1 MPKDEIDAIT
11 LRALQEA
18 EQNGVTGK
26 KVTPFL
32 LARIKTL
39 TEGRSLKT
47 NIALVKNNARVGAA
61 LARELQEHPWS
72 IDLKQLKYFLA
83 VAEEK
88 SFSRAAERLHIS
100 QPPLSQQIMKLEAEL
115 GVKLFARTTR
125 TFELT
130 VAGKALMQEASDLLA
145 KMRMTI
151 DTVRQ
156 IDRGEVGRLRVG
168 IVGSAM
174 WGPIPSM
181 LEEFQ
186 SKYPRVTWTIHESG
200 PTVQYDALRAK
211 QIGRRLLARAEAGT
225 TMKLRRDNLK
235 QELCFRENV
244 CVAVNEHHPLA
255 KMDAIELADIADDP
269 MLTLALDKSAFPR
282 YLIQCCVNAGFHPE
296 IFQEAHEP
304 QTLLAMVGAGLGVT
318 LMPETTARIGWPG
331 VVFLPIRTQSAVGEP
346 VHHLHHAGRRARRAR
361 LPQHTAPAQH
371 LMRGTGGQRRVAVN
385 RQRRTDRDA
394 QSFLHLLQRHAGRTR
409 MARRLL
415 R

>member
-1 MPKDEIDAIT
+1 M
-11 LRALQEA
+11 
-18 EQNGVTGK
+18 
-26 KVTPFL
+26 
-32 LARIKTL
+32 
-39 TEGRSLKT
+39 
-47 NIALVKNNARVGAA
+47 
-61 LARELQEHPWS
+61 S

-130 VAGKALMQEASDLLA
+130 VAGKALMVEAADVLA

-174 WGPIPSM
+174 WGPIPSL

-186 SKYPRVTWTIHESG
+186 SKYPQVTWTLHELG

-211 QIGRRLLARAEAGT
+211 QIDIGFWREP
-225 TMKLRRDNLK
+225 KLDEDGLRNDNLR

-255 KMDAIELADIADDP
+255 KQEAIELSDIANEP

-282 YLIQCCVNAGFHPE
+282 YLIQCCVKAGFHPTV
-296 IFQEAHEP
+296 FQEATEP

-318 LMPETTARIGWPG
+318 LMPETTSRIGWPG
-331 VVFLPIRTQSAVGEP
+331 VVFLPIRSNPPSANLYIAYPALDDAP
-346 VHHLHHAGRRARRAR
+346 VVRAFLNILR
-361 LPQHTAPAQH
+361 PPS
-371 LMRGTGGQRRVAVN
+371 
-385 RQRRTDRDA
+385 RDG
-394 QSFLHLLQRHAGRTR
+394 L
-409 MARRLL
+409 
-415 R
+415 

>member
-1 MPKDEIDAIT
+1 M
-11 LRALQEA
+11 
-18 EQNGVTGK
+18 
-26 KVTPFL
+26 
-32 LARIKTL
+32 
-39 TEGRSLKT
+39 
-47 NIALVKNNARVGAA
+47 
-61 LARELQEHPWS
+61 S

-130 VAGKALMQEASDLLA
+130 VAGKALMVEAADVLA

-174 WGPIPSM
+174 WGPIPSL

-186 SKYPRVTWTIHESG
+186 SKYPQVTWTLHELG
-200 PTVQYDALRAK
+200 PTVQYEALRAK
-211 QIGRRLLARAEAGT
+211 QIDIGFWREP
-225 TMKLRRDNLK
+225 KLDEDGLRNDNLR

-255 KMDAIELADIADDP
+255 KQEAIELSDIANEP

-282 YLIQCCVNAGFHPE
+282 YLIQCCVKAGFHPE
-296 IFQEAHEP
+296 IFQEATEP

-318 LMPETTARIGWPG
+318 LMPETTSRIGWPG
-331 VVFLPIRTQSAVGEP
+331 VVFLPIRSNPPSANLYIAYPALDDAP
-346 VHHLHHAGRRARRAR
+346 VVRAFLNILR
-361 LPQHTAPAQH
+361 PPS
-371 LMRGTGGQRRVAVN
+371 
-385 RQRRTDRDA
+385 RD
-394 QSFLHLLQRHAGRTR
+394 
-409 MARRLL
+409 
-415 R
+415 

>member
-1 MPKDEIDAIT
+1 M
-11 LRALQEA
+11 
-18 EQNGVTGK
+18 
-26 KVTPFL
+26 
-32 LARIKTL
+32 
-39 TEGRSLKT
+39 
-47 NIALVKNNARVGAA
+47 
-61 LARELQEHPWS
+61 S

-125 TFELT
+125 SFELT
-130 VAGKALMQEASDLLA
+130 VAGRALMNEAAELLA

-174 WGPIPSM
+174 WGPIPSL

-186 SKYPRVTWTIHESG
+186 GKYPRVTWTIHELG
-200 PTVQYDALRAK
+200 PTVQYEALRAK
-211 QIGRRLLARAEAGT
+211 QIDVGFWREP
-225 TMKLRRDNLK
+225 KLDESDLRNDNLR

-255 KMDAIELADIADDP
+255 KKEAIELADIADEP

-282 YLIQCCVNAGFHPE
+282 YLIQCCVDAGFEPA
-296 IFQEAHEP
+296 IFQEANEP

-318 LMPETTARIGWPG
+318 LMPETTSRIGWPG
-331 VVFLPIRTQSAVGEP
+331 VVFLPIRTNPPSANLYITYTTTDDAP
-346 VHHLHHAGRRARRAR
+346 VVRAFMNILR
-361 LPQHTAPAQH
+361 PAE
-371 LMRGTGGQRRVAVN
+371 R
-385 RQRRTDRDA
+385 
-394 QSFLHLLQRHAGRTR
+394 
-409 MARRLL
+409 
-415 R
+415 